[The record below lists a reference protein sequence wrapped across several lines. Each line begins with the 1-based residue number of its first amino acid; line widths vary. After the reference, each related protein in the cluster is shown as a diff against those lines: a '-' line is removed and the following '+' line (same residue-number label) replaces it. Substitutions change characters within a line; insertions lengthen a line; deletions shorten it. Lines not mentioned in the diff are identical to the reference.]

1 MLRESLI
8 MYPKFTKLIK
18 GNICKVIVTDNKQI
32 KTFKTL
38 YSKHFKNYK
47 HRDSF
52 YDIWKVLIYWSSV
65 TISYINA
72 AIVLLL

>member
-52 YDIWKVLIYWSSV
+52 YDI
-65 TISYINA
+65 
-72 AIVLLL
+72 